1 MRVDEPADLCGSGL
15 PGKKRKTRRELILER
30 TDGLFPWQRLEER
43 IRPFYLKPE
52 GDRRP
57 YPLSVMLRI
66 HCVQIFYNL
75 RDTGMET
82 CSTRPNQSGALSV

>member
-43 IRPFYLKPE
+43 IRPFTSSQKGIADP
-52 GDRRP
+52 
-57 YPLSVMLRI
+57 
-66 HCVQIFYNL
+66 
-75 RDTGMET
+75 
-82 CSTRPNQSGALSV
+82 TRCR